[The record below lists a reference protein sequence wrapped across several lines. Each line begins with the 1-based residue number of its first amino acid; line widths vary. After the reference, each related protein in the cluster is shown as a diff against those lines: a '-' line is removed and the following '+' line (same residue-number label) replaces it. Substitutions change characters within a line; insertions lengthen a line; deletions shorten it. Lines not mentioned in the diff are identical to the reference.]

1 MRKLLS
7 ASGFRMALC
16 LVCLA
21 ASFNSHGA
29 TADGKITPNEYKAS
43 QTSGNYTWYLD
54 WDNTYLY
61 VAIQQNGGSNLSAWT
76 LPSVLFLDSN
86 PASPV
91 NSALS
96 ADGTLD
102 GITYTDP
109 ANSNSS
115 LTFTPPFRAD
125 RAFVFTNTGLSMY
138 LANTNTGTWFSPA
151 NYPSALNPE
160 NDPADLHS
168 GSQQG
173 NTPSII
179 REFRVYRSAVGMEGS
194 ASAFNWFAYTL
205 RNSTATSG
213 GQIPINNPNPL
224 LTSGTQVLPVSFYYT
239 VPSMSDADRST
250 IFSRISYTYQD
261 ASVAP
266 TTSPFYDFTVNAPG
280 KTLTMNGQLV
290 INGNFSLYQG
300 NARMESSSNL
310 TVVKNFLLG
319 ENASF
324 APSTNNFTGQYTLSV
339 GGDFKIMG
347 TFNTGKS
354 TTNFTGSNQNILLS
368 APTKFYRLIVTKPG
382 VKQLYNELEILQ
394 ELQLKDG
401 IINTGAYRLKM
412 IVDGKN
418 IMLTEDK
425 GYVLGTVVAIS
436 KDPVSVPGNYN
447 FGGIGLKLNA
457 NGNNGTSQGPS
468 LGITTVTRYTGTTL
482 YGQALPP
489 YDPYNLVF
497 AKSIKRQYVVEP
509 TYKGE
514 NPQNPLNVN
523 LVFTYRH
530 DPAVPT
536 VLVEPTELNSIV
548 ESNLALFR
556 SNSMQGPWQL
566 MKPPVRNLD
575 ANTVGVNGLR
585 DFVERFIFTL
595 GDGTAPLPVTLTSFA
610 GKPAVGGGVQ
620 LTWNTASER
629 NNHAF
634 TVERQVAADR
644 WEALAA
650 LPGKGANG
658 GRYTYLDRK
667 AQGSATWYY
676 RLKQTDDNGTFTYSS
691 VVAVITGSQ
700 AAHQLQLSPVP
711 TADMLTLS
719 NLPDGAK
726 ELVILDQL
734 GRVQLR
740 QAVTGTTATVSV
752 SALSPSTYSVRI
764 LGASTVQNARFI
776 KR

>member
-1 MRKLLS
+1 MSKLLS
-7 ASGFRMALC
+7 ASVLRMALC
-16 LVCLA
+16 LVCLFI
-21 ASFNSHGA
+21 SFTAHAA

-43 QTSGNYTWYLD
+43 QTSGSYTWYLD

-61 VAIQQNGGSNLSAWT
+61 VAVQQNGGTNLAAWT
-76 LPSVLFLDSN
+76 LPSVLFLDNN
-86 PASPV
+86 PALPV
-91 NSALS
+91 NSNLS
-96 ADGTLD
+96 SDGTLV
-102 GITYTDP
+102 GIPYTDP

-115 LTFTPPFRAD
+115 LTFKPPFRAD
-125 RAFVFTNTGLSMY
+125 RAFVFTNDGLSFY
-138 LANTNTGTWFSPA
+138 LANTSTGTWFSPA
-151 NYPSALNPE
+151 NYPSATNPE
-160 NDPADLHS
+160 SDPAQLYA

-179 REFRVYRSAVGMEGS
+179 REFRVYRSAIGMEGS

-205 RNSTATSG
+205 RNSNATSG
-213 GQIPINNPNPL
+213 SQIPKNNPDPL
-224 LTSGTQVLPVSFYYT
+224 LTAGSQIQPASFYYT
-239 VPSMSDADRST
+239 VPGMADADRSS
-250 IFSRISYTYQD
+250 IFSRVSYSYQD
-261 ASVAP
+261 ASVVP
-266 TTSPFYDFTVNAPG
+266 VTSPFYDFTVNAPG
-280 KTLTMNGQLV
+280 QTLTLEAPLV

-300 NARMESSSNL
+300 NIRLQGLSSL
-310 TVVKNFLLG
+310 TILKNFLVG

-324 APSTNNFTGQYTLSV
+324 APSANNAAGQYTLSV

-347 TFNTGKS
+347 TLNPGTS
-354 TTNFTGSNQNILLS
+354 TTSFTGGNQNILLS
-368 APTKFYRLIVTKPG
+368 APTQLYRLIITKPG

-401 IINTGAYRLKM
+401 IINTGAHRLKM

-436 KDPVSVPGNYN
+436 KAPVNVPGNYN

-509 TYKGE
+509 AYKGE
-514 NPQNPLNVN
+514 NQPLNVN

-536 VLVEPTELNSIV
+536 VLAEPTELNSIA
-548 ESNLALFR
+548 EANLILFR
-556 SNSMQGPWQL
+556 SNSLQGPWQL
-566 MKPPVRNLD
+566 MKPPVRNPD
-575 ANTVGVNGLR
+575 ANTVGVTGITN
-585 DFVERFIFTL
+585 FFERFIFTL
-595 GDGTAPLPVTLTSFA
+595 GDGAAPLPVTLTAFT

-620 LTWNTASER
+620 LTWNTASEL
-629 NNHAF
+629 NNHGF
-634 TVERQVAADR
+634 TVERQLAENR
-644 WEALAA
+644 WEALTA

-676 RLKQTDDNGTFTYSS
+676 RLRQTDDDGTATYSQ
-691 VVAVITGSQ
+691 VVAVTTGAQ
-700 AAHQLQLSPVP
+700 AARQLQLSPVP
-711 TADMLTLS
+711 TSDVLTLS
-719 NLPDGAK
+719 NLPEGAK
-726 ELVILDQL
+726 ELVVLDQL
-734 GRVQLR
+734 GREHLR
-740 QAVTGTTATVSV
+740 QPVTGTTATISV
-752 SALSPSTYSVRI
+752 SALVPSTYSVRVQ
-764 LGASTVQNARFI
+764 GAGTVQNARFI